1 MTCQWIED
9 WLKYQFE
16 RTFCTPEI
24 YKGSYQ
30 VLPGKLSIPTLRGT
44 IFIGNHRKNSWRKS
58 LVFTVESGGY
68 WWSAE
73 FKQDSNRFM
82 NSGIKQKRHGIYRH
96 LMSSS
101 LKSMVKEPTARLSAT
116 LNDRIEETTDS
127 MDWTLVALSVLSSG
141 CQKWRGLF
149 FFFCAEFDP
158 RFGAFQIFQAQGDT
172 LCTYHWPRLGALL
185 NFPDPYGPTA
195 LREWAEALHMD
206 QIIIIRLSAIL
217 YKSWNSRGKVSNI
230 IFKDILRYIKYIIL
244 VYTYHIYIYTGG
256 VRKKIEIFTIPWPCL
271 PENRHSVQLKACVLQ
286 HSCHSPNGRGL
297 MGNQNAKLVTSRA
310 WVRNGLGFHK
320 TRCLSHL
327 SSPCLSHRQRTI
339 WGTMWHHRAPG
350 Q

>member
-1 MTCQWIED
+1 
-9 WLKYQFE
+9 
-16 RTFCTPEI
+16 
-24 YKGSYQ
+24 
-30 VLPGKLSIPTLRGT
+30 
-44 IFIGNHRKNSWRKS
+44 
-58 LVFTVESGGY
+58 
-68 WWSAE
+68 
-73 FKQDSNRFM
+73 M

-141 CQKWRGLF
+141 CQKWRGLVF
-149 FFFCAEFDP
+149 FSALNSTRALAPFRSFRRRVTHYVHIID
-158 RFGAFQIFQAQGDT
+158 QGSG
-172 LCTYHWPRLGALL
+172 LCWT
-185 NFPDPYGPTA
+185 FPTPTA

-244 VYTYHIYIYTGG
+244 VYTYHIYIYTGW

>member
-141 CQKWRGLF
+141 CQKWRGLVF
-149 FFFCAEFDP
+149 FFLRWIRPALWRLSDLSGAGWHTMYISLTKARGFAELSRP
-158 RFGAFQIFQAQGDT
+158 LR
-172 LCTYHWPRLGALL
+172 
-185 NFPDPYGPTA
+185 PYGPTGMGRSSA
-195 LREWAEALHMD
+195 HGSDHYNSTQRHPL
-206 QIIIIRLSAIL
+206 QILKFQR
-217 YKSWNSRGKVSNI
+217 KS
-230 IFKDILRYIKYIIL
+230 IKY
-244 VYTYHIYIYTGG
+244 YI
-256 VRKKIEIFTIPWPCL
+256 
-271 PENRHSVQLKACVLQ
+271 
-286 HSCHSPNGRGL
+286 
-297 MGNQNAKLVTSRA
+297 
-310 WVRNGLGFHK
+310 
-320 TRCLSHL
+320 
-327 SSPCLSHRQRTI
+327 
-339 WGTMWHHRAPG
+339 
-350 Q
+350 